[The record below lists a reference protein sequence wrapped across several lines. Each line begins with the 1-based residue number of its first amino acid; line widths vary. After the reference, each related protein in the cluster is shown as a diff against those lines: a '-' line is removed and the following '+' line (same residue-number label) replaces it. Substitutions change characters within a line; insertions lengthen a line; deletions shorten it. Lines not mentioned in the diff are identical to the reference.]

1 VQVEPRFDRERAA
14 AQAFS
19 GAAIETR
26 CGIVG

>member
-1 VQVEPRFDRERAA
+1 VQIEPRFDRERTA

-26 CGIVG
+26 RGLVG